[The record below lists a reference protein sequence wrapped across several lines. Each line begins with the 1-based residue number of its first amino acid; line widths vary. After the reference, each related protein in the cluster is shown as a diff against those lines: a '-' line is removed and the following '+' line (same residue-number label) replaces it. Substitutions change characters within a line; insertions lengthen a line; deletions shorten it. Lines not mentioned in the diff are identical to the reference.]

1 MEAWR
6 SKSRMRFGALVA
18 LLGLTALAC
27 TPTEDVQYREFGN
40 PNVQPTPMISSG
52 LTGFD
57 LFGDKNQ
64 GGGSGI
70 GVNSYLWRASLDT
83 VSFMPLV
90 SADPFGGVIITDWYT
105 PPDTPYERFKL
116 TVYILDTK
124 LRVDGIKVNV
134 FRQQLVANTDW
145 KDAAVSTDMATNV
158 ENAILTRARQLRIK
172 NISN

>member
-1 MEAWR
+1 MKAWR
-6 SKSRMRFGALVA
+6 SKSRMRFGALIA
-18 LLGLTALAC
+18 MLGLSALAC
-27 TPTEDVQYREFGN
+27 TPAEDLDYSEFGN

-57 LFGDKNQ
+57 LFGDKSE

-145 KDAAVSTDMATNV
+145 KDAAVSTDMATKL